1 MKIVY
6 ISGSPRKKSNT
17 DYLLNLALSITGGQ
31 LLKLSDYG
39 IAPCRS
45 CWACQRTG
53 QCAIDDSFRR
63 IITPALLDSDA
74 IVLGSPVY
82 FNNVSGPLKTLM
94 DRTFSIKGGLKNKIG
109 GAIVAGRRYGLESA
123 LTAMQAF
130 FLKHEM
136 IPANSGVC
144 GLAYNAGDI
153 EQDQE
158 AIESTKRLA
167 KRIQELDGMLG
178 RGR

>member
-1 MKIVY
+1 
-6 ISGSPRKKSNT
+6 
-17 DYLLNLALSITGGQ
+17 
-31 LLKLSDYG
+31 
-39 IAPCRS
+39 
-45 CWACQRTG
+45 
-53 QCAIDDSFRR
+53 
-63 IITPALLDSDA
+63 
-74 IVLGSPVY
+74 VY

-136 IPANSGVC
+136 IPANRGVC